1 MEERDEQTQPVSSAF
16 DRDISRLKEMH
27 PSDIAEAIED
37 RELSEIRS
45 VLREF
50 SDEYVAEI
58 LTELP
63 QEIQTDLM
71 ENMRLDRVSEIIPEM
86 YSDDAADALGQV
98 SPERLKS
105 IMDQLPDAD
114 VEEIT
119 TLLEYPEDTAGGIM
133 RKEVH
138 TVLTSMA
145 LSEAR
150 EAIRRGEEEDQDNAL
165 YVYAVDENGRL
176 QGVLRLRDLLF
187 RDLRLKVS
195 SVMIT
200 DVRSISVNAD
210 QEEIANIFQKY
221 NYLALPVVDD
231 FGKLVGLVTSDDVID
246 VIQEE
251 ATEDM
256 QRMVGLSGEEMVT
269 THWSRSAKN
278 RIPWLLVNLGTAFL
292 AAWVVSMFE
301 DTLVKYAMLAA
312 FLPIVGG
319 MGGNAGA
326 QTLTIV
332 VRSLALG
339 EIEDNEWRRVLIKE
353 ILIGSVSGVVIGATV
368 GLISWLWMGSWVLG
382 GVVCLAMQLNLLAAA
397 LAGVMV
403 PIGLRAV
410 KVDPAL
416 ASSIM
421 VTTVTDVMGF
431 FLFLSLASIALKF
444 LAL

>member
-1 MEERDEQTQPVSSAF
+1 MEEREEQTQAVSTAF
-16 DRDISRLKEMH
+16 DRDINRLKEMH
-27 PSDIAEAIED
+27 PSDVAEEIED
-37 RELSEIRS
+37 RDLNEIRD
-45 VLREF
+45 VLRQF
-50 SDEYVAEI
+50 SDEHVAEI

-98 SPERLKS
+98 SPERLQS
-105 IMDQLPDAD
+105 IMNQLPDQD

-119 TLLEYPEDTAGGIM
+119 NLLEYPEDTAGGIM
-133 RKEVH
+133 RTEVH

-150 EAIRRGEEEDQDNAL
+150 EAVRRGEEEDQDNAL

-195 SVMIT
+195 AVMIN
-200 DVRSISVNAD
+200 DVRSISVHAD

-269 THWSRSAKN
+269 TPWTRSAKN
-278 RIPWLLVNLGTAFL
+278 RIPWLLINLGTAFL

-301 DTLVKYAMLAA
+301 DTLIKYAMLAA

-339 EIEDNEWRRVLIKE
+339 EIEDNEWRRVLVKE
-353 ILIGSVSGVVIGATV
+353 ITIGVVSGLVIGTAV

-397 LAGVMV
+397 MAGVLV

-431 FLFLSLASIALKF
+431 FLFLSLAS
-444 LAL
+444 LALNFLQL

>member
-1 MEERDEQTQPVSSAF
+1 MEERAEQTIPESDPFS
-16 DRDISRLKEMH
+16 REIKRLKEMH
-27 PSDIAEAIED
+27 PSDVAEELED
-37 RELSEIRS
+37 RELPEIRKI
-45 VLREF
+45 LREF
-50 SDEYVAEI
+50 SDEQVADI
-58 LTELP
+58 ITELP
-63 QEIQTDLM
+63 QEVQTDLL
-71 ENMRLDRVSEIIPEM
+71 ENMRLERVSEIIPEM
-86 YSDDAADALGQV
+86 FSDDAADALGQL
-98 SPERLKS
+98 SPERLQD
-105 IMDQLPDAD
+105 IMNTLPDED
-114 VEEIT
+114 MEEIT
-119 TLLEYPEDTAGGIM
+119 TLLEYPEDSAGGIM
-133 RKEVH
+133 RSEVNA
-138 TVLTSMA
+138 VLTSMT

-150 EAIRRGEEEDQDNAL
+150 EAVRKDEDTDQDNAI
-165 YVYAVDENGRL
+165 YVYVIDENGRL

-195 SVMIT
+195 DVMISE
-200 DVRSISVNAD
+200 VRSISVNAD

-269 THWSRSAKN
+269 TPWSRSVKN
-278 RIPWLLVNLGTAFL
+278 RLPWLTINLGTAFL

-301 DTLVKYAMLAA
+301 GTIAKYTVLAF
-312 FLPIVGG
+312 FLPIIGG

-339 EIEDNEWRRVLIKE
+339 EIEDNEWRRVLVKE
-353 ILIGSVSGVVIGATV
+353 IITGVVTGLAIGVTV
-368 GLISWLWMGSWVLG
+368 GAVSWIWQGSWIIGCIVFM
-382 GVVCLAMQLNLLAAA
+382 AMLLNMIAAA
-397 LAGVMV
+397 LAGVLV

-421 VTTVTDVMGF
+421 VTTVTDVVGF
-431 FLFLSLASIALKF
+431 FLFLSLASVALN
-444 LAL
+444 LISI

>member
-1 MEERDEQTQPVSSAF
+1 MEEQEEQTQPVSNAF
-16 DRDISRLKEMH
+16 NRDISRLKEMH
-27 PSDIAEAIED
+27 PSDVAEQLED
-37 RELSEIRS
+37 RELDEIRN

-50 SDEYVAEI
+50 SDEQVADI
-58 LTELP
+58 VTELP

-86 YSDDAADALGQV
+86 FSDDAADALGQV
-98 SPERLKS
+98 SPGRLQE
-105 IMDQLPDAD
+105 IMDILPDED

-119 TLLEYPEDTAGGIM
+119 DLLEYPEDTAGGIM
-133 RKEVH
+133 RKEVN

-150 EAIRRGEEEDQDNAL
+150 EAIRRGEEEDQDNAI

-176 QGVLRLRDLLF
+176 QGVLRLRDLIF
-187 RDLRLKVS
+187 RDLRLTVAA
-195 SVMIT
+195 VMIT
-200 DVRSISVNAD
+200 DVRSIGVSAD

-269 THWSRSAKN
+269 TPWSRSVKN
-278 RIPWLLVNLGTAFL
+278 RVPWLLVNLGTAFL

-301 DTLVKYAMLAA
+301 DTLIKYAMLAA

-339 EIEDNEWRRVLIKE
+339 EIEDNEWRRVLTKE
-353 ILIGSVSGVVIGATV
+353 IIISVVAGVVIGAAV
-368 GLISWLWMGSWVLG
+368 GFISWLWMGSWVLG
-382 GVVCLAMQLNLLAAA
+382 GVVCLAMQLNMIAAA
-397 LAGVMV
+397 MSGVLV

-431 FLFLSLASIALKF
+431 FIFLSLAS
-444 LAL
+444 LALNFLQL

>member
-1 MEERDEQTQPVSSAF
+1 MDEREEKIQTVSNAF
-16 DRDISRLKEMH
+16 DRDLNRLKEMH
-27 PSDIAEAIED
+27 PSDIAEELED
-37 RELSEIRS
+37 RELSEIRQ

-50 SDEYVAEI
+50 GDEQVADI

-63 QEIQTDLM
+63 QEIQTDLL

-98 SPERLKS
+98 SPERLQD
-105 IMDQLPDAD
+105 IMDQLPDEH
-114 VEEIT
+114 VEGIT

-133 RKEVH
+133 RSEVNA
-138 TVLTSMA
+138 VLTSMT

-150 EAIRRGEEEDQDNAL
+150 EAVRREEDQDQHNAL
-165 YVYAVDENGRL
+165 YIYVIDENGRL
-176 QGVLRLRDLLF
+176 QGVLKLRDLLF

-195 SVMIT
+195 EVMISE
-200 DVRSISVNAD
+200 VRSITVNAD

-269 THWSRSAKN
+269 TPWRRSVKN
-278 RIPWLLVNLGTAFL
+278 RLPWLLVNLGTAFL

-301 DTLVKYAMLAA
+301 DTLLKYAMLAA

-339 EIEDNEWRRVLIKE
+339 EIEDNEWRRVLVKE
-353 ILIGSVSGVVIGATV
+353 IIIGVVAGMVIGLTV
-368 GLISWLWMGSWVLG
+368 GLISWLWQGSWVLG
-382 GVVCLAMQLNLLAAA
+382 AVVSLAMLLNMVAAA
-397 LAGVMV
+397 LSGVLV

-421 VTTVTDVMGF
+421 VTTVTDVVGF
-431 FLFLSLASIALKF
+431 FLFLSLAS
-444 LAL
+444 LALNFLQL

>member
-1 MEERDEQTQPVSSAF
+1 MDTQEEQTQPVSSAF
-16 DRDISRLKEMH
+16 DRDINRLKEMH
-27 PSDIAEAIED
+27 PSDVAEQLED
-37 RELSEIRS
+37 RELNEIRN

-50 SDEYVAEI
+50 SDENVADI

-86 YSDDAADALGQV
+86 FSDDAADALGQV
-98 SPERLKS
+98 SPSRLQD
-105 IMDQLPDAD
+105 IMDKLPDED

-119 TLLEYPEDTAGGIM
+119 DLLEYPHDTAGGIM
-133 RKEVH
+133 RKEVN

-150 EAIRRGEEEDQDNAL
+150 EAIRRSEEEDQDNAL
-165 YVYAVDENGRL
+165 YVYAVDKNGRL

-187 RDLRLKVS
+187 RDLRLKVE

-200 DVRSISVNAD
+200 DVRSIGVNAD

-269 THWSRSAKN
+269 TPWSRSVKN
-278 RIPWLLVNLGTAFL
+278 RVPWLLVNLGTAFL

-301 DTLVKYAMLAA
+301 DTLIKYAMLAA

-339 EIEDNEWRRVLIKE
+339 EIEDNEWRRVLTKE
-353 ILIGSVSGVVIGATV
+353 IIIGVVSGVFIGASV
-368 GLISWLWMGSWVLG
+368 GFISWLWMGSWVLG
-382 GVVCLAMQLNLLAAA
+382 GVVCLAMQLNMIAAA
-397 LAGVMV
+397 MAGVLV

-431 FLFLSLASIALKF
+431 FLFLSLAS
-444 LAL
+444 LALNFFQL